1 MKTVDLHGVKHRDVL
16 NKLLL
21 CINEW
26 DTPFVVITGN
36 SIEMKKEVIKA
47 VEQFELSAR
56 ETIDN
61 PGRMVVYERRGHG
74 EICAVGRGRYQS
86 VE

>member
-26 DTPFVVITGN
+26 NTPFIVITGN
-36 SIEMKKEVIKA
+36 STEMKKEVIKA
-47 VEQFELSAR
+47 VGQFDLLAR
-56 ETIDN
+56 DSIN
-61 PGRMVVYERRGHG
+61 NSGRMIVYERG
-74 EICAVGRGRYQS
+74 
-86 VE
+86 